1 MEDENKKKENAA
13 ATEEEEE
20 EELIVGEVE
29 EGVKR
34 NQALIGDGDEDA
46 DFEFL

>member
-1 MEDENKKKENAA
+1 MKRKELQKLPRK
-13 ATEEEEE
+13 EEEE

-34 NQALIGDGDEDA
+34 NQVLIGDGDEDA